1 MIPKNDSHKESFLF
15 FSRLFQ
21 GARICRCSFFL
32 IRFFYQ
38 EFRHFYRENSIA
50 ARRTNARIPPPY
62 PLLLAFVRCRILR
75 NCVSN
80 FVQNGFAL
88 NLEYTTI
95 QDKSN
100 YSLGIKR
107 LHRGVAARH
116 LRVPPL
122 RGRPTPPTPR

>member
-88 NLEYTTI
+88 NLEYTTKRYFPNLKA
-95 QDKSN
+95 QNQVQTVRQLKPSDFKQK
-100 YSLGIKR
+100 SLGQF
-107 LHRGVAARH
+107 
-116 LRVPPL
+116 
-122 RGRPTPPTPR
+122 

>member
-1 MIPKNDSHKESFLF
+1 MKPIDLSPFW
-15 FSRLFQ
+15 
-21 GARICRCSFFL
+21 
-32 IRFFYQ
+32 
-38 EFRHFYRENSIA
+38 FRHFYRENSIA

-100 YSLGIKR
+100 YSFGIKR
-107 LHRGVAARH
+107 LPRGFAPRH
-116 LRVPPL
+116 LRVPPFGAGPL
-122 RGRPTPPTPR
+122 PT